1 MDRMSDAQIN
11 EFDIVIA
18 GAGMVGASLACLLAE
33 SSLRIALIDRN
44 PLVQNKDNESA
55 EIHSDKFDPRVS
67 AISQAS
73 QQLFQQLGV
82 WEDMK
87 AARVCNYGAMEVWD
101 AEGTGSIEFS
111 AAEINQPELGN
122 IVENS
127 IIIAALHKRIAQ
139 LENIFPITPF
149 SIESFEHI
157 ERQDGSIVKL
167 NAGDGQAIRAPL
179 VIAADGANSKLRQL
193 ANFECREWDYE
204 QHALVTTV
212 RTQLP
217 HNNTALQRFMETG
230 PLAFLPLRAASE
242 DDAQQFCSI
251 VWSMLP
257 DQAERAM
264 SLSEDEFNAEL
275 AAALESKLGA
285 IEWSDK
291 RFVFPLRQ
299 RHALNYVKE
308 SIVLVGDAAHTIHP
322 LAGQGVNLGLLD
334 AKALA
339 EELQRGIEAGRSV
352 ADPTVLLRYQRR
364 RKGNNLSM
372 KWLMEGFKR
381 LFAQQNLSIRWLRNI
396 GMNAADKMTPIKN
409 QMIRKAMGLDS

>member
-1 MDRMSDAQIN
+1 MSNAQPK
-11 EFDIVIA
+11 EFDVVIA

-33 SSLRIALIDRN
+33 SSLSIALVDRKR
-44 PLVQNKDNESA
+44 LVQGKDSDSPKL
-55 EIHSDKFDPRVS
+55 HSDKFDPRVS

-73 QQLFQQLGV
+73 QQLFRQLGV
-82 WEDMK
+82 WEDMS
-87 AARVCNYGAMEVWD
+87 AARVCNYSAMQVWD
-101 AEGTGSIEFS
+101 AEGTGSIDFS
-111 AAEINQPELGN
+111 AEQINQPELGS

-127 IIIAALHKRIAQ
+127 IIIAALHKRVAQ
-139 LENIFPITPF
+139 LENVFSITPF
-149 SIESFEHI
+149 SIESFEQV
-157 ERQDGSIVKL
+157 EREDGLIVKL
-167 NAGDGQAIRAPL
+167 NADDGQAIRAPL
-179 VIAADGANSKLRQL
+179 IIAADGANSKLRAL

-230 PLAFLPLRAASE
+230 PLAFLPLRSATE
-242 DDAQQFCSI
+242 DDTQHFCSI

-257 DQAERAM
+257 DQAERVM
-264 SLSEDEFNAEL
+264 SLSEDEFNSEL

-299 RHALNYVKE
+299 RHALDYVKE

-352 ADPTVLLRYQRR
+352 ADPKVLLRYQRR

-372 KWLMEGFKR
+372 MWLMEGFKR
-381 LFAQQNLSIRWLRNI
+381 LFGQQDLSIRWLRNI
-396 GMNAADKMTPIKN
+396 GMNAVDKMTPIKN
-409 QMIRKAMGLDS
+409 QLIRKAMGLDS

>member
-1 MDRMSDAQIN
+1 MSDAHTN

-33 SSLRIALIDRN
+33 SSLRIGLIDRN
-44 PLVQNKDNESA
+44 PLVQSKDNDGPELR
-55 EIHSDKFDPRVS
+55 SDKFDPRVS

-73 QQLFQQLGV
+73 QQLFRQLGV

-87 AARVCNYGAMEVWD
+87 TARVCSYSAMEVWD
-101 AEGTGSIEFS
+101 AEGTGSIDFS
-111 AAEINQPELGN
+111 AADINQLELGS

-139 LENIFPITPF
+139 FENVFPITPF

-157 ERQDGSIVKL
+157 QREDGSIVKL
-167 NAGDGQAIRAPL
+167 NADDGQSIRAPL

-193 ANFECREWDYE
+193 ANFECREWDYG

-217 HNNTALQRFMETG
+217 HSNTARQRFMESG
-230 PLAFLPLRAASE
+230 PLAFLPLRAAQDS
-242 DDAQQFCSI
+242 DDQHFSSI
-251 VWSMLP
+251 VWSMP
-257 DQAERAM
+257 SDQAERAK
-264 SLSEDEFNAEL
+264 SLCEDEFNLEL
-275 AAALESKLGA
+275 AAALEFRLGA

-299 RHALNYVKE
+299 RHALDYVKE
-308 SIVLVGDAAHTIHP
+308 GIVLVGDAAHTIHP

-334 AKALA
+334 ARALA

-364 RKGNNLSM
+364 RKGSNLSM
-372 KWLMEGFKR
+372 MWLMEGFHR
-381 LFAQQNLSIRWLRNI
+381 LFAQQDLGIRWLRNI

>member
-1 MDRMSDAQIN
+1 MSNAQPK
-11 EFDIVIA
+11 EFDVVIA

-33 SSLRIALIDRN
+33 SSLSIALVDRKR
-44 PLVQNKDNESA
+44 LVQGKDSDSPKL
-55 EIHSDKFDPRVS
+55 HSDKFDPRVS

-73 QQLFQQLGV
+73 QQLFRQLGV
-82 WEDMK
+82 WEDMN
-87 AARVCNYGAMEVWD
+87 AVRVCNYNAMQVWD
-101 AEGTGSIEFS
+101 AEGTGSIDFS
-111 AAEINQPELGN
+111 AEQINQPELGS

-127 IIIAALHKRIAQ
+127 IIIAALHKRVAQ
-139 LENIFPITPF
+139 LENVFSITPF
-149 SIESFEHI
+149 SIESFEQV
-157 ERQDGSIVKL
+157 EREDGLIVKL
-167 NAGDGQAIRAPL
+167 NADDGQAIRAPL
-179 VIAADGANSKLRQL
+179 IIAADGANSKLRAL

-230 PLAFLPLRAASE
+230 PLAFLPLRSATE
-242 DDAQQFCSI
+242 DDTQHFCSI

-257 DQAERAM
+257 DQAERVM
-264 SLSEDEFNAEL
+264 SLSEDEFNSEL

-299 RHALNYVKE
+299 RHALDYVKE
-308 SIVLVGDAAHTIHP
+308 GIVLVGDAAHTIHP

-352 ADPTVLLRYQRR
+352 ADPKVLLRYQRR

-372 KWLMEGFKR
+372 MWLMEGFKR
-381 LFAQQNLSIRWLRNI
+381 LFGQQDLSIRWLRNI
-396 GMNAADKMTPIKN
+396 GMNAVDKMTPIKN
-409 QMIRKAMGLDS
+409 QLIRKAMGLDS

>member
-1 MDRMSDAQIN
+1 MSNAQPK
-11 EFDIVIA
+11 EFDVVIA

-33 SSLRIALIDRN
+33 SSLSIALVDRKR
-44 PLVQNKDNESA
+44 LVQGKDSDSPKL
-55 EIHSDKFDPRVS
+55 HSDKFDPRVS

-73 QQLFQQLGV
+73 QQLFRQLGV
-82 WEDMK
+82 WEDMN
-87 AARVCNYGAMEVWD
+87 AVRVCNYNAMQVWD
-101 AEGTGSIEFS
+101 AEGTGSIDFS
-111 AAEINQPELGN
+111 AEQINQPELGS

-139 LENIFPITPF
+139 LENVFPITPF
-149 SIESFEHI
+149 SIESFEQV
-157 ERQDGSIVKL
+157 EREDGLIVKL
-167 NAGDGQAIRAPL
+167 NADDGQGICAPL
-179 VIAADGANSKLRQL
+179 IIAADGANSKLRAL

-230 PLAFLPLRAASE
+230 PLAFLPLRSATE
-242 DDAQQFCSI
+242 DDTQHFCSI

-257 DQAERAM
+257 DQAERVM
-264 SLSEDEFNAEL
+264 SLSEDEFNSEL

-299 RHALNYVKE
+299 RHALDYVKE

-352 ADPTVLLRYQRR
+352 ADPKVLLRYQRR

-372 KWLMEGFKR
+372 MWLMEGFKR
-381 LFAQQNLSIRWLRNI
+381 LFGQQDLSIRWLRNI
-396 GMNAADKMTPIKN
+396 GMNAVDKMTPIKN
-409 QMIRKAMGLDS
+409 QLIRKAMGLDS

>member
-1 MDRMSDAQIN
+1 MVDVHTN

-18 GAGMVGASLACLLAE
+18 GAGMVGASLACLLAD
-33 SSLRIALIDRN
+33 SGLRIALLDRN
-44 PLVQNKDNESA
+44 PLVR
-55 EIHSDKFDPRVS
+55 EIEDASLERASNKFDPRVS

-73 QQLFQQLGV
+73 QQLFRQLGV
-82 WEDMK
+82 WEDMQS
-87 AARVCNYGAMEVWD
+87 ARVCNYTGMEVWD
-101 AEGTGSIEFS
+101 AEGTGSIDFS
-111 AAEINQPELGN
+111 AVEINQPELGS

-139 LENIFPITPF
+139 LENVFSITPF
-149 SIESFEHI
+149 AIESFENI
-157 ERQDGSIVKL
+157 ERENSLIVELK
-167 NAGDGQAIRAPL
+167 ADDGQSIRAPL
-179 VIAADGANSKLRQL
+179 VIAADGANSKLRAL
-193 ANFECREWDYE
+193 ANFESREWDYE

-230 PLAFLPLRAASE
+230 PLAFLPLRVAQ
-242 DDAQQFCSI
+242 DDDSQHFCSI
-251 VWSMLP
+251 VWSMQP
-257 DQAERAM
+257 DQADRAM
-264 SLSEDEFNAEL
+264 SLSEGEFNAEL
-275 AAALESKLGA
+275 AAALEFKLGS

-299 RHALNYVKE
+299 RHALDYVKG

-339 EELQRGIEAGRSV
+339 EELHRGVEAGRSV

-372 KWLMEGFKR
+372 MWLMEGFKR
-381 LFAQQNLSIRWLRNI
+381 LFAQQDLSVRWLRNI

>member
-1 MDRMSDAQIN
+1 MSNAQPK
-11 EFDIVIA
+11 EFDVVIA

-33 SSLRIALIDRN
+33 SSLSIALVDRKR
-44 PLVQNKDNESA
+44 LVQGKDSDSPKL
-55 EIHSDKFDPRVS
+55 HSDKFDPRVS

-73 QQLFQQLGV
+73 QQLFRQLGV
-82 WEDMK
+82 WEDMS
-87 AARVCNYGAMEVWD
+87 AARVCNYSAMQVWD
-101 AEGTGSIEFS
+101 AEGTGSIDFS
-111 AAEINQPELGN
+111 AEQINQPELGS

-127 IIIAALHKRIAQ
+127 IIIAALHKRVAQ
-139 LENIFPITPF
+139 LENVFSITPF
-149 SIESFEHI
+149 SIESFEQV
-157 ERQDGSIVKL
+157 EGEDGLIVKL
-167 NAGDGQAIRAPL
+167 NADDGQAIRAPL
-179 VIAADGANSKLRQL
+179 IIAADGANSKLRAL

-230 PLAFLPLRAASE
+230 PLAFLPLRSATE
-242 DDAQQFCSI
+242 DDTQHFCSI

-257 DQAERAM
+257 DQAERVM
-264 SLSEDEFNAEL
+264 SLSEDEFNSEL

-299 RHALNYVKE
+299 RHALDYVKE

-339 EELQRGIEAGRSV
+339 EELQRGIQAGRSV
-352 ADPTVLLRYQRR
+352 ADPKVLLRYQRR

-372 KWLMEGFKR
+372 MWLMEGFKR
-381 LFAQQNLSIRWLRNI
+381 LFGQQDLSIRWLRNI
-396 GMNAADKMTPIKN
+396 GMNAVDKMTPIKN
-409 QMIRKAMGLDS
+409 QLIRKAMGLDS

>member
-1 MDRMSDAQIN
+1 MDDALSN

-18 GAGMVGASLACLLAE
+18 GAGMVGATLACLLAE

-44 PLVQNKDNESA
+44 PLVHGKDSDSPERR
-55 EIHSDKFDPRVS
+55 IDKFDPRVS

-73 QQLFQQLGV
+73 QQLFRALGV
-82 WEDMK
+82 WEDMIS
-87 AARVCNYGAMEVWD
+87 ARVCNYSAMQVWD
-101 AEGTGSIEFS
+101 AEGTGSIDFS
-111 AAEINQPELGN
+111 AAEINQPELGS
-122 IVENS
+122 IIENS

-139 LENIFPITPF
+139 LENVFPITPF
-149 SIESFEHI
+149 TIESFEYI
-157 ERQDGSIVKL
+157 DRDGRSIVKL
-167 NAGDGQAIRAPL
+167 HADDGQAICAPL
-179 VIAADGANSKLRQL
+179 VIAADGANSKLRGL

-212 RTQLP
+212 RTQRP

-230 PLAFLPLRAASE
+230 PLAFLPLRAAQE
-242 DDAQQFCSI
+242 DGVQHFCSI

-257 DQAERAM
+257 DQAEWVM
-264 SLSEDEFNAEL
+264 SLSEDAFNAEL
-275 AAALESKLGA
+275 GAALESKLGV

-299 RHALNYVKE
+299 RHALDYVKE

-339 EELQRGIEAGRSV
+339 EELQRGIKAGRSV

-372 KWLMEGFKR
+372 MWLMEGFKR
-381 LFAQQNLSIRWLRNI
+381 LFAQQDLGVRWLRNM
-396 GMNAADKMTPIKN
+396 GMSAVDKAGPIKN
-409 QMIRKAMGLDS
+409 QLIRKAMGLDS

>member
-1 MDRMSDAQIN
+1 MSNAQPK
-11 EFDIVIA
+11 EFDVVIA

-33 SSLRIALIDRN
+33 SSLSIALVDRKR
-44 PLVQNKDNESA
+44 LVQGKDSDSPKL
-55 EIHSDKFDPRVS
+55 HSDKFDPRVS

-73 QQLFQQLGV
+73 QQLFRQLGV
-82 WEDMK
+82 WEDMS
-87 AARVCNYGAMEVWD
+87 AARVCNYSAMQVWD
-101 AEGTGSIEFS
+101 AEGTGSIDFS
-111 AAEINQPELGN
+111 AEQINQPELGS

-127 IIIAALHKRIAQ
+127 IIIAALHKRVAQ
-139 LENIFPITPF
+139 LENVFSITPF
-149 SIESFEHI
+149 SIESFEQV
-157 ERQDGSIVKL
+157 EREDGLIVKL
-167 NAGDGQAIRAPL
+167 NADDGQAIRAPL
-179 VIAADGANSKLRQL
+179 IIAADGANSKLRAL

-230 PLAFLPLRAASE
+230 PLAFLPLRSATE
-242 DDAQQFCSI
+242 DDAQHFCSI

-257 DQAERAM
+257 DQAERVM
-264 SLSEDEFNAEL
+264 SLSEDEFNSEL

-299 RHALNYVKE
+299 RHALDYVKE
-308 SIVLVGDAAHTIHP
+308 GIVLVGDAAHTIHP

-352 ADPTVLLRYQRR
+352 ADPKVLLRYQRR

-372 KWLMEGFKR
+372 MWLMEGFKR
-381 LFAQQNLSIRWLRNI
+381 LFGQQDLSIRWLRNI
-396 GMNAADKMTPIKN
+396 GMNAVDKMTPIKN
-409 QMIRKAMGLDS
+409 QLIRKAMGLDS

>member
-1 MDRMSDAQIN
+1 MSNAQPK
-11 EFDIVIA
+11 EFDVVIA

-33 SSLRIALIDRN
+33 SSLSIALVDRKR
-44 PLVQNKDNESA
+44 LVQGKDSDSPKL
-55 EIHSDKFDPRVS
+55 HSDKFDPRVS

-73 QQLFQQLGV
+73 QQLFRQLGV
-82 WEDMK
+82 WEDMN
-87 AARVCNYGAMEVWD
+87 AVRVCNYNAMQVWD
-101 AEGTGSIEFS
+101 AEGTGSIDFS
-111 AAEINQPELGN
+111 AEQINQPELGS

-139 LENIFPITPF
+139 LENVFPITPF
-149 SIESFEHI
+149 SIESFEQV
-157 ERQDGSIVKL
+157 EREDGLIVKL
-167 NAGDGQAIRAPL
+167 NADDGQGICAPL
-179 VIAADGANSKLRQL
+179 IIAADGANSKLRAL

-230 PLAFLPLRAASE
+230 PLAFLPLRSATE
-242 DDAQQFCSI
+242 DDTQHFCSI

-257 DQAERAM
+257 DQAERVM
-264 SLSEDEFNAEL
+264 SLSEDEFNSEL

-299 RHALNYVKE
+299 RHALDYVKE

-352 ADPTVLLRYQRR
+352 ADPKILLRYQRR

-372 KWLMEGFKR
+372 MWLMEGFKR
-381 LFAQQNLSIRWLRNI
+381 LFGQQDLSIRWLRNI
-396 GMNAADKMTPIKN
+396 GMNAVDKMTPIKN
-409 QMIRKAMGLDS
+409 QLIRKAMGLDS

>member
-1 MDRMSDAQIN
+1 MPNAQPK
-11 EFDIVIA
+11 EFDVVIA

-33 SSLRIALIDRN
+33 SSLSIALVDRK
-44 PLVQNKDNESA
+44 PLVQGKDSDSPKL
-55 EIHSDKFDPRVS
+55 HSDKFDPRVS

-73 QQLFQQLGV
+73 QQLFRQLGV
-82 WEDMK
+82 WEDMS
-87 AARVCNYGAMEVWD
+87 AARVCNYSAMQVWD
-101 AEGTGSIEFS
+101 AEGTGSIDFS
-111 AAEINQPELGN
+111 AEQINQPELGS

-127 IIIAALHKRIAQ
+127 IIIAALHKRVAQ
-139 LENIFPITPF
+139 LENVFSITPF
-149 SIESFEHI
+149 SIESFEQV
-157 ERQDGSIVKL
+157 EDEDGLIVKL
-167 NAGDGQAIRAPL
+167 NADDGQAIRAPL
-179 VIAADGANSKLRQL
+179 IIAADGANSKLRAL

-230 PLAFLPLRAASE
+230 PLAFLPLRAATE
-242 DDAQQFCSI
+242 DDTQHFCSI

-257 DQAERAM
+257 DQAERMM
-264 SLSEDEFNAEL
+264 SLSEDEFNSAL

-299 RHALNYVKE
+299 RHALDYVKE

-352 ADPTVLLRYQRR
+352 ADPKILLRYQRR

-372 KWLMEGFKR
+372 MWLMEGFKR
-381 LFAQQNLSIRWLRNI
+381 LFGQQDLSIRWLRNI

-409 QMIRKAMGLDS
+409 QLIRKAMGLDS

>member
-1 MDRMSDAQIN
+1 MSDAHTN

-44 PLVQNKDNESA
+44 PLVQGKANGSSELR
-55 EIHSDKFDPRVS
+55 SDKFDPRVS
-67 AISQAS
+67 AISQVS
-73 QQLFQQLGV
+73 QQLFRQLGV
-82 WEDMK
+82 WEDMVSE
-87 AARVCNYGAMEVWD
+87 RVCNYSAMEVWD

-111 AAEINQPELGN
+111 AAEINQPELGS

-127 IIIAALHKRIAQ
+127 IVIAALHKRIAQ
-139 LENIFPITPF
+139 LENVFPITPF

-157 ERQDGSIVKL
+157 KREDGSIVKL
-167 NAGDGQAIRAPL
+167 NADDGQCIRAPL
-179 VIAADGANSKLRQL
+179 VIAADGANSKLRAL

-217 HNNTALQRFMETG
+217 HNNTARQRFMETG
-230 PLAFLPLRAASE
+230 PLAFLPLRVGQT
-242 DDAQQFCSI
+242 DVDQHVCSI

-275 AAALESKLGA
+275 AVALESKLGA

-291 RFVFPLRQ
+291 RYVFPLRQ
-299 RHALNYVKE
+299 RHALDYVKD

-339 EELQRGIEAGRSV
+339 EELQRGVAAGRSV

-372 KWLMEGFKR
+372 MWLMEGFKR
-381 LFAQQNLSIRWLRNI
+381 LFAQQDLGIRWLRNI

-409 QMIRKAMGLDS
+409 KMIRKAMGLDG

>member
-1 MDRMSDAQIN
+1 MPNAQPK
-11 EFDIVIA
+11 EFDVVIA

-33 SSLRIALIDRN
+33 SSLSIALVDRK
-44 PLVQNKDNESA
+44 PLVQGKDSDSPKL
-55 EIHSDKFDPRVS
+55 HSDKFDPRVS

-73 QQLFQQLGV
+73 QQLFRQLGV
-82 WEDMK
+82 WEDMN
-87 AARVCNYGAMEVWD
+87 AARVCNYNAMEVWD
-101 AEGTGSIEFS
+101 AEGTGSIDFS
-111 AAEINQPELGN
+111 AVEINQPELGS

-127 IIIAALHKRIAQ
+127 IIIAALHKRLAQ
-139 LENIFPITPF
+139 LENVFPITPF
-149 SIESFEHI
+149 SIESFEQV
-157 ERQDGSIVKL
+157 EREDGLIVKL
-167 NAGDGQAIRAPL
+167 NADDGQEIWAPL
-179 VIAADGANSKLRQL
+179 IIAADGANSKLRAL

-230 PLAFLPLRAASE
+230 PLAFLPLRAATE
-242 DDAQQFCSI
+242 DDTQHFCSI

-257 DQAERAM
+257 DQAERMM
-264 SLSEDEFNAEL
+264 SLSEDEFNSAL

-299 RHALNYVKE
+299 RHALDYVKE
-308 SIVLVGDAAHTIHP
+308 GIVLVGDAAHTIHP

-352 ADPTVLLRYQRR
+352 ADPKILLRYQRR

-372 KWLMEGFKR
+372 MWLMEGFKR
-381 LFAQQNLSIRWLRNI
+381 LFGQQDLSIRWLRNI

-409 QMIRKAMGLDS
+409 QLIRKAMGLDS

>member
-1 MDRMSDAQIN
+1 MPNAQPK
-11 EFDIVIA
+11 EFDVVIA

-33 SSLRIALIDRN
+33 SSLSIALVDRK
-44 PLVQNKDNESA
+44 PLVQGKDSDSPKL
-55 EIHSDKFDPRVS
+55 HSDKFDPRVS

-73 QQLFQQLGV
+73 QQLFRQLGV
-82 WEDMK
+82 WEDMN
-87 AARVCNYGAMEVWD
+87 AARVCNYNAMEVWD
-101 AEGTGSIEFS
+101 AEGTGSIDFS
-111 AAEINQPELGN
+111 AVEINQPELGS

-127 IIIAALHKRIAQ
+127 IIIAALHKRLAQ
-139 LENIFPITPF
+139 LENVFPITPF
-149 SIESFEHI
+149 SIESFEQV
-157 ERQDGSIVKL
+157 EREDGLIVKL
-167 NAGDGQAIRAPL
+167 NADDGQEIWAPL
-179 VIAADGANSKLRQL
+179 IIAADGANSKLRAL

-230 PLAFLPLRAASE
+230 PLAFLPLRAATE
-242 DDAQQFCSI
+242 DDTQHFCSI

-257 DQAERAM
+257 DQAERMM
-264 SLSEDEFNAEL
+264 SLSEDEFNSAL

-299 RHALNYVKE
+299 RHALDYVKE

-322 LAGQGVNLGLLD
+322 LAGQGVNRGLLD

-352 ADPTVLLRYQRR
+352 ADPKILLRYQRR

-372 KWLMEGFKR
+372 MWLMEGFKR
-381 LFAQQNLSIRWLRNI
+381 LFGQQDLSIRWLRNI

-409 QMIRKAMGLDS
+409 QLIRKAMGLDS

>member
-257 DQAERAM
+257 L
-264 SLSEDEFNAEL
+264 SL
-275 AAALESKLGA
+275 
-285 IEWSDK
+285 
-291 RFVFPLRQ
+291 
-299 RHALNYVKE
+299 
-308 SIVLVGDAAHTIHP
+308 IH
-322 LAGQGVNLGLLD
+322 
-334 AKALA
+334 
-339 EELQRGIEAGRSV
+339 I
-352 ADPTVLLRYQRR
+352 
-364 RKGNNLSM
+364 
-372 KWLMEGFKR
+372 
-381 LFAQQNLSIRWLRNI
+381 
-396 GMNAADKMTPIKN
+396 
-409 QMIRKAMGLDS
+409 

>member
-1 MDRMSDAQIN
+1 MSNAQPK
-11 EFDIVIA
+11 EFDVVIA

-33 SSLRIALIDRN
+33 SSLSIALVDRKR
-44 PLVQNKDNESA
+44 LVQGKDSDSPKL
-55 EIHSDKFDPRVS
+55 HSDKFDPRVS

-73 QQLFQQLGV
+73 QQLFRQLGV
-82 WEDMK
+82 WEDMS
-87 AARVCNYGAMEVWD
+87 AARVCNYSAMQVWD
-101 AEGTGSIEFS
+101 AEGTGSIDFS
-111 AAEINQPELGN
+111 AEQINQPELGS

-139 LENIFPITPF
+139 LENVFPITPF
-149 SIESFEHI
+149 SIESFEQV
-157 ERQDGSIVKL
+157 EREDGLIVKL
-167 NAGDGQAIRAPL
+167 NADDGQGICAPL
-179 VIAADGANSKLRQL
+179 IIAADGANSKLRAL

-230 PLAFLPLRAASE
+230 PLAFLPLRSATE
-242 DDAQQFCSI
+242 DDTQHFCSI

-257 DQAERAM
+257 DQAERVM
-264 SLSEDEFNAEL
+264 SLSEDEFNSEL

-299 RHALNYVKE
+299 RHALDYVKE

-352 ADPTVLLRYQRR
+352 ADPKVLLRYQRR

-372 KWLMEGFKR
+372 MWLMEGFKR
-381 LFAQQNLSIRWLRNI
+381 LFGQQDLSIRWLRNI
-396 GMNAADKMTPIKN
+396 GMNAVDKMTPIKN
-409 QMIRKAMGLDS
+409 QLIRKAMGLDS

>member
-1 MDRMSDAQIN
+1 MSDAHSN

-18 GAGMVGASLACLLAE
+18 GAGMVGASLACLLADT
-33 SSLRIALIDRN
+33 SLRIALIDRN
-44 PLVQNKDNESA
+44 PLTQEKGSGKKELP
-55 EIHSDKFDPRVS
+55 SDKFDPRVS

-73 QQLFQQLGV
+73 QQLFRQIGV
-82 WEDMK
+82 WEDMLSR
-87 AARVCNYGAMEVWD
+87 RVCNYSAMQVWD

-111 AAEINQPELGN
+111 AAEVNQPELGS

-127 IIIAALHKRIAQ
+127 VITEALHKRIAEF
-139 LENIFPITPF
+139 ENVF
-149 SIESFEHI
+149 SIAPFTIESYEHI
-157 ERQDGSIVKL
+157 VDENNSIVKL
-167 NAGDGQAIRAPL
+167 NADDGQAIFAPL

-193 ANFECREWDYE
+193 AKFECREWDYE

-230 PLAFLPLRAASE
+230 PLAFLPLRVAQE
-242 DDAQQFCSI
+242 DDAQHFCSI

-257 DQAERAM
+257 EQAERAM
-264 SLSEDEFNAEL
+264 SLSEDEFNKEL
-275 AAALESKLGA
+275 GVALESRLGS

-299 RHALNYVKE
+299 RHAVDYAKE
-308 SIVLVGDAAHTIHP
+308 NIVLVGDAAHTIHP

-334 AKALA
+334 ARALA
-339 EELQRGIEAGRSV
+339 EELQHGIEAGRSV

-372 KWLMEGFKR
+372 MWLMEGFKR
-381 LFAQQNLSIRWLRNI
+381 LFAQQDLGIRWLRNM
-396 GMNAADKMTPIKN
+396 GMNAADRMAPIKN
-409 QMIRKAMGLDS
+409 QMIRRAMGLDA

>member
-1 MDRMSDAQIN
+1 MLDAHTN
-11 EFDIVIA
+11 EFDVVIA

-44 PLVQNKDNESA
+44 PLVRGEEADNQERTS
-55 EIHSDKFDPRVS
+55 EKFDPRVS

-73 QQLFQQLGV
+73 QQLFRQLGV
-82 WEDMK
+82 WENMLTE
-87 AARVCNYGAMEVWD
+87 RVCNYTGMEVWD
-101 AEGTGSIEFS
+101 AEGTGSINFS
-111 AAEINQPELGN
+111 AAEINQPELGS

-127 IIIAALHKRIAQ
+127 IIIAALHKKIAQ
-139 LENIFPITPF
+139 LENVFPITPF
-149 SIESFEHI
+149 SIESLEHI
-157 ERQDGSIVKL
+157 DRADGSIVKL
-167 NAGDGQAIRAPL
+167 NAGDGQVIRARL

-193 ANFECREWDYE
+193 ANFKCREWDYE

-212 RTQLP
+212 RTEKP
-217 HNNTALQRFMETG
+217 HNNTARQRFMETG
-230 PLAFLPLRAASE
+230 PLAFLPLRAAIE
-242 DDAQQFCSI
+242 DNAQHFCSI

-264 SLSEDEFNAEL
+264 SLSEDEFNSEL
-275 AAALESKLGA
+275 GVALESRLGA

-299 RHALNYVKE
+299 RHALDYVKGN
-308 SIVLVGDAAHTIHP
+308 IVLVGDAAHTIHP

-372 KWLMEGFKR
+372 MWLMEGFKR
-381 LFAQQNLSIRWLRNI
+381 LFAQQDLGIRWLRNI

>member
-1 MDRMSDAQIN
+1 MCAMSDVHTN

-33 SSLRIALIDRN
+33 SELRIALIDKN
-44 PLVQNKDNESA
+44 PLTPGGPENSPPPNKKE
-55 EIHSDKFDPRVS
+55 FDPRVS

-73 QQLFQQLGV
+73 QQLFRQLGV
-82 WEDMK
+82 WEDMTNQ
-87 AARVCNYGAMEVWD
+87 RVCNYSAMEVWD
-101 AEGTGSIEFS
+101 AEGTGSIEF
-111 AAEINQPELGN
+111 AAADINQPELGS
-122 IVENS
+122 IIENS
-127 IIIAALHKRIAQ
+127 VILAALHRRIAQ
-139 LENIFPITPF
+139 LENVFPITPF
-149 SIESFEHI
+149 AIASYEQI
-157 ERQDGSIVKL
+157 EREEGEVVKL
-167 NAGDGQAIRAPL
+167 DADDGQSIRAGL

-217 HNNTALQRFMETG
+217 HSDTARQRFMETG
-230 PLAFLPLRAASE
+230 PLAFLPLRVAE
-242 DDAQQFCSI
+242 DDADQHYCSI

-264 SLSEDEFNAEL
+264 SLNETEFNKEL
-275 AAALESKLGA
+275 AAALEHKLGA

-291 RFVFPLRQ
+291 RFIFPLRQ
-299 RHALNYVKE
+299 RHAIDYVKE
-308 SIVLVGDAAHTIHP
+308 GIVLVGDAAHTIHP

-339 EELQRGIEAGRSV
+339 EELARGVEAGRSI

-372 KWLMEGFKR
+372 MWLMEGFKR
-381 LFAQQNLSIRWLRNI
+381 LFAQQDLGMRWLRNV
-396 GMNAADKMTPIKN
+396 GMNAADRVTPLKN

>member
-1 MDRMSDAQIN
+1 MSNAQPK
-11 EFDIVIA
+11 EFDVVIA

-33 SSLRIALIDRN
+33 SSLSIALVDRKR
-44 PLVQNKDNESA
+44 LVQGKDSDSPKL
-55 EIHSDKFDPRVS
+55 HSDKFDPRVS

-73 QQLFQQLGV
+73 QQLFRQLGV
-82 WEDMK
+82 WEDMS
-87 AARVCNYGAMEVWD
+87 AARVCNYSAMQVWD
-101 AEGTGSIEFS
+101 AEGTGSIDFS
-111 AAEINQPELGN
+111 AEQINQPELGS

-139 LENIFPITPF
+139 LENVFPITPF
-149 SIESFEHI
+149 SIESFEQV
-157 ERQDGSIVKL
+157 EREDGLIVKL
-167 NAGDGQAIRAPL
+167 NADDGQGICAPL
-179 VIAADGANSKLRQL
+179 IIAADGANSKLRAL

-230 PLAFLPLRAASE
+230 PLAFLPLRSATE
-242 DDAQQFCSI
+242 DDTQHFCSI

-257 DQAERAM
+257 DQAERVM
-264 SLSEDEFNAEL
+264 SLSEDEFNSEL

-299 RHALNYVKE
+299 RHALDYVKE

-339 EELQRGIEAGRSV
+339 EELQRGIQAGRSV
-352 ADPTVLLRYQRR
+352 ADPKVLLRYQRR

-372 KWLMEGFKR
+372 MWLMEGFKR
-381 LFAQQNLSIRWLRNI
+381 LFGQQDLSIRWLRNI
-396 GMNAADKMTPIKN
+396 GMNAVDKMTPIKN
-409 QMIRKAMGLDS
+409 QLIRKAMGLDS

>member
-1 MDRMSDAQIN
+1 MSNTQPK
-11 EFDIVIA
+11 EFDVVIA

-33 SSLRIALIDRN
+33 SSLSIALVDRKR
-44 PLVQNKDNESA
+44 LVQGKDSDSPKL
-55 EIHSDKFDPRVS
+55 HSDKFDPRVS

-73 QQLFQQLGV
+73 QQLFRQLGV
-82 WEDMK
+82 WEDMN
-87 AARVCNYGAMEVWD
+87 AVRVCNYNAMQVWD
-101 AEGTGSIEFS
+101 AEGTGSIDFS
-111 AAEINQPELGN
+111 AEQINQPELGS

-127 IIIAALHKRIAQ
+127 IIIAALHKRVAQ
-139 LENIFPITPF
+139 LENVFSITPF
-149 SIESFEHI
+149 SIESFEQV
-157 ERQDGSIVKL
+157 EREDGLIVKL
-167 NAGDGQAIRAPL
+167 NADDGQAIRAPL
-179 VIAADGANSKLRQL
+179 IIAADGANSKLRAL

-230 PLAFLPLRAASE
+230 PLAFLPLRSATE
-242 DDAQQFCSI
+242 DDTQHFCSI

-257 DQAERAM
+257 DQAERVM
-264 SLSEDEFNAEL
+264 SLSEDEFNSEL

-299 RHALNYVKE
+299 RHALDYVKE

-352 ADPTVLLRYQRR
+352 ADPKVLLRYQRR

-372 KWLMEGFKR
+372 MWLMEGFKR
-381 LFAQQNLSIRWLRNI
+381 LFGQQDLSIRWLRNI
-396 GMNAADKMTPIKN
+396 GMNAVDKMTPIKN
-409 QMIRKAMGLDS
+409 QLIRKAMGLDS

>member
-1 MDRMSDAQIN
+1 MPDAHTN

-44 PLVQNKDNESA
+44 PLVRENEAIDQQRSN
-55 EIHSDKFDPRVS
+55 EKFDPRVS
-67 AISQAS
+67 AISKAS

-87 AARVCNYGAMEVWD
+87 ATRVCNYTAMEVWD
-101 AEGTGSIEFS
+101 AEGTGCINFS
-111 AAEINQPELGN
+111 ADEINQAELGS

-139 LENIFPITPF
+139 LENVFPITPF
-149 SIESFEHI
+149 SIESLEHI
-157 ERQDGSIVKL
+157 EREDGSIVKL
-167 NAGDGQAIRAPL
+167 NADDGQAIRAPL

-212 RTQLP
+212 RTQQS

-230 PLAFLPLRAASE
+230 PLAFLPLHGTVE
-242 DDAQQFCSI
+242 DETEHFCSI

-257 DQAERAM
+257 DQAARVL
-264 SLSEDEFNAEL
+264 SLSEAEFNTEL
-275 AAALESKLGA
+275 GAALEFKLGP

-299 RHALNYVKE
+299 RHALDYVKE
-308 SIVLVGDAAHTIHP
+308 GIVLVGDAAHTIHP

-339 EELQRGIEAGRSV
+339 EELQRGVGAGRSV

-372 KWLMEGFKR
+372 MWLMEGFKR
-381 LFAQQNLSIRWLRNI
+381 LFAQQDLSIRWLRNI
-396 GMNAADKMTPIKN
+396 GMNAADKMKPIKN
-409 QMIRKAMGLDS
+409 QMMRKAMGLDS

>member
-1 MDRMSDAQIN
+1 MYDAQIN

-18 GAGMVGASLACLLAE
+18 GAGMVGASLACLLAK
-33 SSLRIALIDRN
+33 SSLRIALIDRK
-44 PLVQNKDNESA
+44 PLVQYKGDDSSELPSDN
-55 EIHSDKFDPRVS
+55 FDPRVS
-67 AISQAS
+67 AVSQAS
-73 QQLFQQLGV
+73 QQLFRQLGV
-82 WEDMK
+82 WEDMES
-87 AARVCNYGAMEVWD
+87 ARVCNYSAMEVWD
-101 AEGTGSIEFS
+101 AEGTGSIGFS
-111 AAEINQPELGN
+111 AAQINQPELGS

-139 LENIFPITPF
+139 LENVFPITPF
-149 SIESFEHI
+149 AIESFEYI
-157 ERQDGSIVKL
+157 EREDGSIVKL
-167 NAGDGQAIRAPL
+167 NADDGQAIRAPL
-179 VIAADGANSKLRQL
+179 VIAADGANSKLRAL

-230 PLAFLPLRAASE
+230 PLAFLPLRAE
-242 DDAQQFCSI
+242 TKDDAQHFCSI
-251 VWSMLP
+251 VWTMLP
-257 DQAERAM
+257 DQAERTM

-299 RHALNYVKE
+299 RHALDYVKE

-352 ADPTVLLRYQRR
+352 TDPTVLLRYQRR

-372 KWLMEGFKR
+372 MWLMEGFNR
-381 LFAQQNLSIRWLRNI
+381 LFAQQNLSIRWLRNM
-396 GMNAADKMTPIKN
+396 GMSAADKVMPIKN

>member
-1 MDRMSDAQIN
+1 MSNAQPK
-11 EFDIVIA
+11 EFDVVIA

-33 SSLRIALIDRN
+33 SSLSIALVDRKR
-44 PLVQNKDNESA
+44 LVQGKDSDSPKL
-55 EIHSDKFDPRVS
+55 HSDKFDPRVS

-73 QQLFQQLGV
+73 QQLFRQLGV
-82 WEDMK
+82 WEDMN
-87 AARVCNYGAMEVWD
+87 AVRVCNYNAMQVWD
-101 AEGTGSIEFS
+101 AEGTGSIDFS
-111 AAEINQPELGN
+111 AEQINQPELGS

-127 IIIAALHKRIAQ
+127 IIIAALHKRVAQ
-139 LENIFPITPF
+139 LENVFSITPF
-149 SIESFEHI
+149 SIESFEQV
-157 ERQDGSIVKL
+157 EGEDGLIVKL
-167 NAGDGQAIRAPL
+167 NADDGQAIRAPL
-179 VIAADGANSKLRQL
+179 IIAADGANSKLRAL

-230 PLAFLPLRAASE
+230 PLAFLPLRSATE
-242 DDAQQFCSI
+242 DDTQHFCSI

-257 DQAERAM
+257 DQAERVM
-264 SLSEDEFNAEL
+264 SLSEDEFNSEL

-299 RHALNYVKE
+299 RHALDYVKE

-339 EELQRGIEAGRSV
+339 EELQRGIQAGRSV
-352 ADPTVLLRYQRR
+352 ADPKVLLRYQRR

-372 KWLMEGFKR
+372 MWLMEGFKR
-381 LFAQQNLSIRWLRNI
+381 LFGQQDLSIRWLRNI
-396 GMNAADKMTPIKN
+396 GMNAVDKMTPIKN
-409 QMIRKAMGLDS
+409 QLIRKAMGLDS